1 MLAAALEALPAA
13 ALVPPPTVAA
23 RVERAFLD
31 REVDG
36 SQRLGAA
43 ALARELGGSASRT
56 GAVLARLRALRQQ
69 DPGLAP
75 LRTRFAAVQRLSAA
89 ELEQAREEARTKHAD
104 AIEVG
109 AWWRAAACRG
119 MDTELFFPARRDA
132 AAAAR
137 AKRVCAACPVRAA
150 CLAAELAAPVGR
162 APEGIVAGLVGWQ
175 RTRLRVA
182 GGIAANAGAG
192 RLLADR
198 DLTVRAHRRAR
209 ELGVAPAA
217 AELATTARTL
227 LRAFDRWGLPVL
239 PPRPPRFATLEQA
252 GEAHALA
259 RRVGIDAA
267 ARRLGVGY
275 RTLRQAFARHGLT
288 WPPPRRAGARPVDPA
303 FVALNPGLL
312 VPRGLSGEA
321 LAARV
326 RRQEA
331 FDVLGARVVYALG
344 DENRTRPQARAW
356 FVAQR
361 ARAARRQA
369 LAARLAPRPG
379 PGPATTPPDPQKG
392 ALP

>member
-1 MLAAALEALPAA
+1 MAAAALEALPAA

-36 SQRLGAA
+36 GERLRPGPLAA
-43 ALARELGGSASRT
+43 ELGGSPSR
-56 GAVLARLRALRQQ
+56 AQALLRRLRALREQ

-75 LRTRFAAVQRLSAA
+75 LRTRFAAVQRLTPA
-89 ELEQAREEARTKHAD
+89 ELDAAREQARRKHLD

-119 MDTELFFPARRDA
+119 MDTALFFPDRRDA

-137 AKRVCAACPVRAA
+137 AKRVCAACPVRPQ

-162 APEGIVAGLVGWQ
+162 APEGIAGGQ
-175 RTRLRVA
+175 APAERTRLRVA
-182 GGIAANAGAG
+182 GGLAANANDG

-198 DLTVRAHRRAR
+198 DLTEQAHRRAR

-267 ARRLGVGY
+267 ARQLGVGY
-275 RTLRQAFARHGLT
+275 RTLRQAFARHALA
-288 WPPPRRAGARPVDPA
+288 WPPPRPAPVRPVDPA
-303 FVALNPGLL
+303 FFALNPAVL
-312 VPRGLSGEA
+312 VPRGLAGEA

-331 FDVLGARVVYALG
+331 FDVLGPRVAYALG

-361 ARAARRQA
+361 ARTARRQA

-379 PGPATTPPDPQKG
+379 PAATPPAPQEG
-392 ALP
+392 APS